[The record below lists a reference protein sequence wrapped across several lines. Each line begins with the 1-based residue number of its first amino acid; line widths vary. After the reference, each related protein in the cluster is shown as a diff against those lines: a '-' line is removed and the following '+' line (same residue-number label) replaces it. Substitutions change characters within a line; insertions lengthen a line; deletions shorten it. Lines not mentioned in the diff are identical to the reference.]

1 MKKMLTTPVIIT
13 VLTVM
18 ALGALLIAG
27 CTEKKQ
33 KPLAPESFVSHPEW
47 SKDAI
52 IYEVNVRQFTP
63 EGSFQAFREHLPRLK
78 ELGVDILWFMP
89 IHPIG
94 EKNRKGTLGSYY
106 SIQDYTAVNPEFG
119 TLEDFKEVVDEAHAL
134 GMYVILDWVANHT
147 AWDHAWIEEHPDW
160 YTKDSTG
167 NMIAPFDWTDVAEL
181 DYEQEELQSAMI
193 EEMKFWITEVDIDGF
208 RCDVAM
214 EVPTPFW
221 NRARKDLDAVK
232 PVFML
237 AEAESP
243 EHHDYAFDMSYAWE
257 LHHIMNSIA
266 KGEKNAYDLAS
277 YFAKRDTTFAKDA
290 YRMTFITNHDENS
303 WNGTEYERMGDAVN
317 TFAMLTYTLPGMPM
331 IYSGQEA
338 AFNERLEFFEKDTI
352 DWGNYSLSGFYKD
365 LANLRKNNPAL
376 WSGES
381 GACMER
387 LTTSKDTSVFA
398 FKRVKDENAVI
409 VVANLSPRSQ
419 TFTTRF
425 NLRGKE
431 LIEWP
436 SGKPFANAKKIEFSL
451 LPWEYQVYIAGAKE

>member
-1 MKKMLTTPVIIT
+1 MLTTPVFLT
-13 VLTVM
+13 LLAVL
-18 ALGALLIAG
+18 AIGAILLAG

-33 KPLAPESFVSHPEW
+33 KPSAPESFVTHPDW
-47 SKDAI
+47 SKNAI

-63 EGSFQAFREHLPRLK
+63 EGTFQAFKEHLPRLK
-78 ELGVDILWFMP
+78 ELGVDIIWLMP
-89 IHPIG
+89 IYPIG

-119 TLEDFKEVVDEAHAL
+119 TMEDFKEVVDEAHEL

-147 AWDHAWIEEHPDW
+147 AWDHAWIDEHPDW

-167 NMIAPFDWTDVAEL
+167 KMIAPFDWTDVAEL
-181 DYEQEELQSAMI
+181 NYDNEELQKEMI
-193 EEMKFWITEVDIDGF
+193 EEMKFWITEADVDGF

-221 NRARKDLDAVK
+221 NRAREELDAVK

-257 LHHIMNSIA
+257 LHHIMNGIA
-266 KGEKNAYDLAS
+266 KGEKNANHLSS
-277 YFAKRDTTFAKDA
+277 YFAKQDTTFAKDA

-352 DWGNYSLSGFYKD
+352 DWGDYALEGFYRD
-365 LANLRKNNPAL
+365 LAKLRKDNPAL

-381 GACMER
+381 GGCMER
-387 LTTSKDTSVFA
+387 LSTSSDTTIFA
-398 FKRVKDENAVI
+398 FQRRKDNNVVI
-409 VVANLSPRSQ
+409 VIANLSAQPAVFS
-419 TFTTRF
+419 TRF
-425 NLRGKE
+425 KNDDME
-431 LIEWP
+431 LTEWP
-436 SGKPFANAKKIEFSL
+436 LGMPYEYHRKEMFSL
-451 LPWEYQVYIAGAKE
+451 KPWEYRIFVGKISE